1 MTPVISIVV
10 TVLNE
15 AENIIPVC
23 REIASVLSGLP
34 DCEVIF
40 VDDGSTDKTLNQ
52 LSDVKKTFLPSLV
65 ILSHNHRCGKSA
77 ALLTAIEAAQGQW
90 VTTMDGDG
98 QDDPKEIIS
107 MWEKSQ
113 QHAGREPLVVG
124 VRLKRNDNFSRR
136 FATTFANGLR
146 RYLLKDGCVDTGAPM
161 KLFLRDDFMKLPH
174 FEGLHRFLPALLGH
188 YGVPLVCHEVHH
200 RQRLNGVSKY
210 TNLNRA
216 IVGIR
221 DMLGVIWLL
230 NRIRLPKKITK
241 Y

>member
-23 REIASVLSGLP
+23 REIASVLPDLP
-34 DCEVIF
+34 ECEVVF
-40 VDDGSTDKTLNQ
+40 VDDGSTDQTLNQ
-52 LSDVKKTFLPSLV
+52 LLDVKKTLLPSLV
-65 ILSHNHRCGKSA
+65 ILSHSYRCGKTA

-90 VTTMDGDG
+90 ITTMDGDG
-98 QDDPKEIIS
+98 QDDPKEIVS

-113 QHAGREPLVVG
+113 QHSGREPLVVG

-210 TNLNRA
+210 TNFNRA

>member
-23 REIASVLSGLP
+23 REIASVLSDLP

-52 LSDVKKTFLPSLV
+52 LLDVKKTFLPSLV
-65 ILSHNHRCGKSA
+65 ILSHSHRCGKSA

-90 VTTMDGDG
+90 ITTMDGDG

-107 MWEKSQ
+107 MWKKSQ
-113 QHAGREPLVVG
+113 QHSGREPLVVG

>member
-1 MTPVISIVV
+1 MTSVISIVV

-23 REIASVLSGLP
+23 REIADVLSELP
-34 DCEVIF
+34 ESEVIF
-40 VDDGSTDKTLNQ
+40 VDDGSTDQTLNQ
-52 LSDVKKTFLPSLV
+52 LVEVKKTFLPSLV
-65 ILSHNHRCGKSA
+65 ILSHNCRCGKSA
-77 ALLTAIEAAQGQW
+77 ALLTAIAAAQSSW
-90 VTTMDGDG
+90 IATMDGDG
-98 QDDPKEIIS
+98 QDDPKEIVS
-107 MWEKSQ
+107 MWKKSQ
-113 QHAGREPLVVG
+113 LYSGRNPLVVG
-124 VRLKRNDNFSRR
+124 VRLKRNDNLSRR

-146 RYLLKDGCVDTGAPM
+146 RNLLKDGCVDTGAPM

-210 TNLNRA
+210 TNFNRA
-216 IVGIR
+216 LVGIR
-221 DMLGVIWLL
+221 DLLGVIWLL
-230 NRIRLPKKITK
+230 NRIRLPKKIIK

>member
-1 MTPVISIVV
+1 MASVISIVV

-23 REIASVLSGLP
+23 REIAEVIPHLP
-34 DCEVIF
+34 ECEVIF
-40 VDDGSTDKTLNQ
+40 VDDGSKDQTLNQ
-52 LSDVKKTFLPSLV
+52 LLEVKKNLLPSLV
-65 ILSHNHRCGKSA
+65 ILSHNHRCGKSS
-77 ALLTAIEAAQGQW
+77 ALLTAIAAAQGSW
-90 VTTMDGDG
+90 IATMDGDG

-107 MWEKSQ
+107 MWKQSQ
-113 QHAGREPLVVG
+113 QYIGREPLVVG

-174 FEGLHRFLPALLGH
+174 FEGLHRFLPALLAH
-188 YGVPLVCHEVHH
+188 HGVPLVCHEVHH
-200 RQRLNGVSKY
+200 RQRLHGVSKY
-210 TNLNRA
+210 TNFNRA
-216 IVGIR
+216 LVGIR
-221 DMLGVIWLL
+221 DILGVIWLL
-230 NRIRLPKKITK
+230 NRIRLPEKITK

>member
-1 MTPVISIVV
+1 MASVISIVV

-23 REIASVLSGLP
+23 REIAAVIPLLP
-34 DCEVIF
+34 ECEVIF
-40 VDDGSTDKTLNQ
+40 VDDGSKDQTLNQ
-52 LSDVKKTFLPSLV
+52 LLEVKKNFLPSLV
-65 ILSHNHRCGKSA
+65 ILSHNHCCGKSS
-77 ALLTAIEAAQGQW
+77 ALLTAIAAAQGSW
-90 VTTMDGDG
+90 IATMDGDG

-107 MWEKSQ
+107 MWKLSQ
-113 QHAGREPLVVG
+113 QYNEREPLVVG

-174 FEGLHRFLPALLGH
+174 FEGLHRFLPALLAH
-188 YGVPLVCHEVHH
+188 HGVPLVCHEVHH
-200 RQRLNGVSKY
+200 RQRLHGVSKY
-210 TNLNRA
+210 TNFNRA
-216 IVGIR
+216 LVGIR